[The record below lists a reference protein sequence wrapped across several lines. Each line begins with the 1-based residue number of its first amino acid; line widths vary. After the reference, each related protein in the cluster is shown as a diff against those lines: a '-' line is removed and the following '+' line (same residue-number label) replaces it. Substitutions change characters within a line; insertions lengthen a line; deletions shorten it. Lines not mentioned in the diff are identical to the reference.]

1 MVQALQDFLKQNKE
15 SDLLTFTNTDADFQ
29 LEKFKDLMEDLT
41 NDDEGSRPSWR

>member
-15 SDLLTFTNTDADFQ
+15 SDILTFSNPDVDFQ
-29 LEKFKDLMEDLT
+29 LEKFKDLVEDLT